1 MLGAPAFSAAL
12 AGPGLALRSLLKVWG
27 RGWRGRRLARGQLL
41 AKERHQCGVEFGME
55 SHAIESR
62 LVGADRGHDARIRT
76 RRQEG

>member
-27 RGWRGRRLARGQLL
+27 LARGQLL